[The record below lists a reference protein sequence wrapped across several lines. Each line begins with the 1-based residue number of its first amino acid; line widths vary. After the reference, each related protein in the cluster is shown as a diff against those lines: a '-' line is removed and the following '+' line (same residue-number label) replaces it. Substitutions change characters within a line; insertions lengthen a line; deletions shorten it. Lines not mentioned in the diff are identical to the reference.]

1 MNEEK
6 PRILFVMHLPPP
18 VHGASMMGQYIYE
31 SQLVNSKFDCH
42 YVNLTIARNL
52 EDVGKGG
59 IRKLIAFLK
68 KDYEI
73 LRAIRKV
80 KPDWIYITPNSAN
93 GPFYKDFVVVQ
104 LCKLLCKHV
113 VSHFH
118 NKGVQTRQEH
128 WLDDK
133 LYRQFFKGVKV
144 MLLADC
150 LYNDVEKYVC
160 KSDVLVCPN
169 GIPNDVS
176 IEVNS
181 KSENDVP
188 HILWLTNMMRT
199 KGLVEFLDAL
209 KILKDK
215 QLSFHVDFIGGFTN
229 EISEEEFNQIVLA
242 NGLSDVI
249 VYHGKKYGAEKDS
262 FFRNADMFVLPSYT
276 EAFPLTI
283 LEAMKY
289 GLPVVA
295 TNVGG
300 INAEVKD
307 GVNGLL
313 IGGQEPILRNDFVPD
328 PKEIAEK
335 IEQLLMDKAL
345 RTSMGKAGYKAFINE
360 FSLEAFEARFVKTL
374 EDLIKD

>member
-1 MNEEK
+1 MKKNK
-6 PRILFVMHLPPP
+6 ILFVIHQPPP
-18 VHGASMMGQYIYE
+18 VHGASMVGQYIHDSELLNTVFECY
-31 SQLVNSKFDCH
+31 F
-42 YVNLTIARNL
+42 VNLTIAKNL

-59 IRKLIAFLK
+59 MRKLIAFLNK
-68 KDYEI
+68 NIEI
-73 LRAIRKV
+73 FQAIRKL
-80 KPDWIYITPNSAN
+80 KPDWVYITPNSAN

-113 VSHFH
+113 VLHFH
-118 NKGVQTRQEH
+118 NKGVLTRQEH

-133 LYRQFFKGVKV
+133 LYRLFFKDTKV
-144 MLLADC
+144 ILLAEC

-160 KSDVLVCPN
+160 KSDVYVCPN

-176 IEVNS
+176 IGRITKADNA
-181 KSENDVP
+181 VP

-215 QLSFHVDFIGGFTN
+215 QLSFQVDFIGGFTN
-229 EISEEEFNQIVLA
+229 EISEEEFNRIVLA

-328 PKEIAEK
+328 PIEIAKKMEL
-335 IEQLLMDKAL
+335 LLMDKAL
-345 RTSMGKAGYKAFINE
+345 RTEMGKAGHEAFLKE

>member
-1 MNEEK
+1 MKKNK
-6 PRILFVMHLPPP
+6 ILFVIHQPPP
-18 VHGASMMGQYIYE
+18 VHGASMVGQYIHDSELLNTVFECY
-31 SQLVNSKFDCH
+31 F
-42 YVNLTIARNL
+42 VNLTIAKNL

-59 IRKLIAFLK
+59 MRKLIAFLNK
-68 KDYEI
+68 NIEI
-73 LRAIRKV
+73 FQAIRRL
-80 KPDWIYITPNSAN
+80 KPDWVYITPNSAN

-113 VSHFH
+113 VLHFH
-118 NKGVQTRQEH
+118 NKGVLTRQEH

-133 LYRQFFKGVKV
+133 LYRLFFKDTKV
-144 MLLADC
+144 ILLAEC
-150 LYNDVEKYVC
+150 LYNDVEKYVHE
-160 KSDVLVCPN
+160 SDVSVCPN

-176 IEVNS
+176 VDVNS
-181 KSENDVP
+181 KPENAVP

-215 QLSFHVDFIGGFTN
+215 QLSFNVDFIGGFTN
-229 EISEEEFNQIVLA
+229 EISEDEFNQIVLA

-249 VYHGKKYGAEKDS
+249 VYHGKKYGAEKDF

-313 IGGQEPILRNDFVPD
+313 IGGEEPILRNDFVPD

-345 RTSMGKAGYKAFINE
+345 RESMGKAGYKAFINE

>member
-1 MNEEK
+1 MKKNK
-6 PRILFVMHLPPP
+6 ILFVIHQPPP
-18 VHGASMMGQYIYE
+18 VHGASMVGQYIHDSELLNTVFECY
-31 SQLVNSKFDCH
+31 F
-42 YVNLTIARNL
+42 VNLTIAKNL

-59 IRKLIAFLK
+59 MRKLIAFLNK
-68 KDYEI
+68 NIEI
-73 LRAIRKV
+73 FQAIRRL
-80 KPDWIYITPNSAN
+80 KPDWVYITPNSAN

-113 VSHFH
+113 VLHFH
-118 NKGVQTRQEH
+118 NKGVLTRQEH

-133 LYRQFFKGVKV
+133 LYRLFFKDTKV
-144 MLLADC
+144 ILLAEC
-150 LYNDVEKYVC
+150 LYNDVEKYVHE
-160 KSDVLVCPN
+160 SDVSVCPN

-176 IEVNS
+176 VDVNS
-181 KSENDVP
+181 KPENAVP

-215 QLSFHVDFIGGFTN
+215 QLSFNVDFIGGFTN
-229 EISEEEFNQIVLA
+229 EISEEEFNRIVLA

-345 RTSMGKAGYKAFINE
+345 RESMGKAGYKAFINE
-360 FSLEAFEARFVKTL
+360 FSLEAFEARFVNTL